1 MFVKIFLETE
11 KWTYLSLRELDRDR
25 DLLRDE
31 RDRDRLRE
39 DLERERER
47 DLDDLLDFS

>member
-1 MFVKIFLETE
+1 MP
-11 KWTYLSLRELDRDR
+11 YLSLRELDRDR
-25 DLLRDE
+25 DLLRDD